1 MYRTIIELKEET
13 PKEIAKEIR
22 QLCINAHDNF
32 VGKVQI
38 NDISPLSFVF
48 EGGEEEYNCLQL
60 GSLNLKEIQSFN
72 KWVKI
77 WQWEDEDPDESCD
90 LLEIVSKPAY
100 S

>member
-1 MYRTIIELKEET
+1 MTYEQMFDI
-13 PKEIAKEIR
+13 IR
-22 QLCINAHDNF
+22 QR
-32 VGKVQI
+32 K
-38 NDISPLSFVF
+38 

>member
-1 MYRTIIELKEET
+1 MFDI
-13 PKEIAKEIR
+13 IR
-22 QLCINAHDNF
+22 QR
-32 VGKVQI
+32 K
-38 NDISPLSFVF
+38 
-48 EGGEEEYNCLQL
+48 EGEEEYNCLQL

>member
-22 QLCINAHDNF
+22 Q
-32 VGKVQI
+32 
-38 NDISPLSFVF
+38 
-48 EGGEEEYNCLQL
+48 EEYNCLQL

-100 S
+100 L